1 MKFLQPG
8 FNYKATLKLALVSAS
23 SLFLLTPSVK
33 AVPANNSEQLNPQPQ
48 ICPSAKLLPKRSFD
62 TAKYSVYICRG
73 DNNNALG
80 YYVRISKTDNS
91 KITVPVTS
99 TTGETYIASKG
110 EIAYAVTPYELQVI
124 KNRRVVLKERVN
136 NAIAGDGQALAKGC
150 PQGEN
155 IFGEAETKSFIVY
168 ICGSNLPTNYIAI
181 TRSGNRRIAV
191 PLSSYNS
198 KGVPETSQYIAVSGD
213 IRYFLTRKVLKIS
226 DNGKTII
233 KEKVL
238 HWN

>member
-1 MKFLQPG
+1 MKFLQIQ
-8 FNYKATLKLALVSAS
+8 FNCKGTFKLALLGAT

-33 AVPANNSEQLNPQPQ
+33 ALPTNNSEQLNSPQ
-48 ICPSAKLLPKRSFD
+48 ICPSVKLLPKRSFD

-73 DNNNALG
+73 DNQNALG

-110 EIAYAVTPYELQVI
+110 EIAYAVTQYELQVI
-124 KNRRVVLKERVN
+124 KNKRVVLKERVN
-136 NAIAGDGQALAKGC
+136 NAIAGDGQPLAKGC
-150 PQGEN
+150 PEGEN

-191 PLSSYNS
+191 PLSSYDS
-198 KGVPETSQYIAVSGD
+198 KEEPQANQYIAVNGD
-213 IRYFLTRKVLKIS
+213 IRYVLTPKVLRIS
-226 DNGKTII
+226 DNGQTII

-238 HWN
+238 RWN

>member
-1 MKFLQPG
+1 MKFLQIK
-8 FNYKATLKLALVSAS
+8 FNCKAYLKVPLLSVI
-23 SLFLLTPSVK
+23 SLFLHTPSTK
-33 AVPANNSEQLNPQPQ
+33 ALPRNNLKQLNSPQ

-73 DNNNALG
+73 DNQNALG

-91 KITVPVTS
+91 KITVPVSS

-110 EIAYAVTPYELQVI
+110 EIAYAITPYELQVI
-124 KNRRVVLKERVN
+124 KNKRVVLKERVN
-136 NAIAGDGQALAKGC
+136 KAIAGDGQPLAKGC
-150 PQGEN
+150 PEGEN

-168 ICGSNLPTNYIAI
+168 ICGSNLPINYIAI

-198 KGVPETSQYIAVSGD
+198 KEEPQANQYIAVNGD
-213 IRYFLTRKVLKIS
+213 IRYVLTPKVLRIS
-226 DNGKTII
+226 DNGQTII

-238 HWN
+238 RWN

>member
-8 FNYKATLKLALVSAS
+8 FNCKGIFKLALLGAT

-33 AVPANNSEQLNPQPQ
+33 ALPANNSEQLNLQPQ

-91 KITVPVTS
+91 KITVPVSS

-136 NAIAGDGQALAKGC
+136 NAIAGDGQPLAKGC
-150 PQGEN
+150 PEGEN

-181 TRSGNRRIAV
+181 TRSGNRRIEV
-191 PLSSYNS
+191 PLSSYNF
-198 KGVPETSQYIAVSGD
+198 KGVPETSQYIAVNGD
-213 IRYFLTRKVLKIS
+213 IRYLLTRKVLRIS
-226 DNGKTII
+226 DNGQTVI

>member
-23 SLFLLTPSVK
+23 SLFLFIPSLK
-33 AVPANNSEQLNPQPQ
+33 ALPANNSEQLNPQPQ

-136 NAIAGDGQALAKGC
+136 NAIAGNGQPLAKGC

-168 ICGSNLPTNYIAI
+168 ICGNNLPTNYIAI

-198 KGVPETSQYIAVSGD
+198 KGTPETSQYIAVSGD

>member
-1 MKFLQPG
+1 MKFLQTG
-8 FNYKATLKLALVSAS
+8 FNYKDTLKLALLSAT
-23 SLFLLTPSVK
+23 SLFLLTPSVN
-33 AVPANNSEQLNPQPQ
+33 ALSANNSQQLNPQPQ
-48 ICPSAKLLPKRSFD
+48 ICPLAKLLPKRSFD
-62 TAKYSVYICRG
+62 TAKYFVYICRG

-91 KITVPVTS
+91 KITVPVSS

-124 KNRRVVLKERVN
+124 KNRRVILKERVN
-136 NAIAGDGQALAKGC
+136 NAIAADGQPLAKGC
-150 PQGEN
+150 PEGEN
-155 IFGEAETKSFIVY
+155 IFGEAETKSFIIY
-168 ICGSNLPTNYIAI
+168 ICGSNLPTNYIAV

-198 KGVPETSQYIAVSGD
+198 KGAPEASQYIAVNGD
-213 IRYFLTRKVLKIS
+213 IRYVLTRKVLRIS
-226 DNGKTII
+226 DNGQTII

>member
-1 MKFLQPG
+1 MKFLQTG
-8 FNYKATLKLALVSAS
+8 FNYKDTLKLALLSAT

-33 AVPANNSEQLNPQPQ
+33 AVPTNNSQQLNPQPQ

-62 TAKYSVYICRG
+62 TTKYSVYICRG

-91 KITVPVTS
+91 KITVPVSS

-124 KNRRVVLKERVN
+124 KNRRVILKERVN
-136 NAIAGDGQALAKGC
+136 NAIAGDGQPLAKAC
-150 PQGEN
+150 PEGEN

-168 ICGSNLPTNYIAI
+168 ICGSNFPTNYIAI

-191 PLSSYNS
+191 PLSSYNP
-198 KGVPETSQYIAVSGD
+198 KGVPEASQYIAVNGD
-213 IRYFLTRKVLKIS
+213 IRYILTRKVLRIS
-226 DNGKTII
+226 NNGQTVI

-238 HWN
+238 RWN

>member
-1 MKFLQPG
+1 MKFLQIQ
-8 FNYKATLKLALVSAS
+8 FNCKGTLKLALLSAS

-33 AVPANNSEQLNPQPQ
+33 ALPTNNLEQLNSLE
-48 ICPSAKLLPKRSFD
+48 ICPSAKLRPKRSFD

-73 DNNNALG
+73 DNQNALG
-80 YYVRISKTDNS
+80 YYVRISKTDGS
-91 KITVPVTS
+91 KITAPVSS

-110 EIAYAVTPYELQVI
+110 EIAYAITPYELQVI

-136 NAIAGDGQALAKGC
+136 KAIAGDGQALAKGC
-150 PQGEN
+150 PEGEN

-168 ICGSNLPTNYIAI
+168 ICGSNLPSNYIAI
-181 TRSGNRRIAV
+181 SRSGNRRMAV

-198 KGVPETSQYIAVSGD
+198 KDAPEANQYIAVNGD
-213 IRYFLTRKVLKIS
+213 IRYVLTRKVLRIS
-226 DNGKTII
+226 DNGQTII

-238 HWN
+238 RWN